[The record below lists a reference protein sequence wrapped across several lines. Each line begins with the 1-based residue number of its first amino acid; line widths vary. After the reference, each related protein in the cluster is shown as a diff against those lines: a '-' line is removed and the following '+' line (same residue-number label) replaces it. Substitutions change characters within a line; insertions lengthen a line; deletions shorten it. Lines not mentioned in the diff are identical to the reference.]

1 MPRVRITET
10 AAAVLLLKLRTLS
23 TLSRYGVNFLDTA
36 EGYPIPLQPSTSGA
50 TDKAIGKWLKSR
62 EREKVIIATK
72 VRVLQIPSP
81 GGPPL
86 KQQGWATALGEARAL
101 SMVRMVQVCGAS
113 KRLNWFRDDKEP
125 TRVNKKQ
132 IKESVE
138 KSLQRLGTDYVDLLQ
153 IHWPD
158 RYVPLFG
165 PNKYDYRLEV
175 AAVPFE
181 EQLEA
186 MAELIREGK
195 VRHWGLSNETP
206 FGVMAFASLA
216 MEQGLPKAVSV
227 QNSYSLLTREFES
240 ALAEVCSPSH
250 TNTPLLPYSPL
261 SAGVLTGKYDLNIA
275 AAKKFSKVQV
285 SGEKSLFEGNNP
297 DCRLNLLKG
306 YKLRYQTSQA
316 PAAVTEYCKVA
327 AKYGMSPSHLALA
340 FVASRPFVPSTIIGA
355 TSIDQLEDNVKAF
368 QLEFTEEMLE
378 DVEEVAAQYPDPWRT
393 PQPGGG

>member
-1 MPRVRITET
+1 M
-10 AAAVLLLKLRTLS
+10 
-23 TLSRYGVNFLDTA
+23 
-36 EGYPIPLQPSTSGA
+36 
-50 TDKAIGKWLKSR
+50 
-62 EREKVIIATK
+62 
-72 VRVLQIPSP
+72 
-81 GGPPL
+81 
-86 KQQGWATALGEARAL
+86 
-101 SMVRMVQVCGAS
+101 
-113 KRLNWFRDDKEP
+113 
-125 TRVNKKQ
+125 
-132 IKESVE
+132 
-138 KSLQRLGTDYVDLLQ
+138 
-153 IHWPD
+153 
-158 RYVPLFG
+158 PLFG

>member
-1 MPRVRITET
+1 MT
-10 AAAVLLLKLRTLS
+10 ATTGAGALREARAAKDMRYNKLGDSDLLVSEVCLGTMTWGKQNSEQDAIDQLNFAFDE
-23 TLSRYGVNFLDTA
+23 YGVNFLDTA

-72 VRVLQIPSP
+72 
-81 GGPPL
+81 
-86 KQQGWATALGEARAL
+86 
-101 SMVRMVQVCGAS
+101 VCGAS

-285 SGEKSLFEGNNP
+285 SGEKAPFEGNNP

-316 PAAVTEYCKVA
+316 PAAVAEYCKVA

>member
-138 KSLQRLGTDYVDLLQ
+138 KSLQRLG
-153 IHWPD
+153 D
-158 RYVPLFG
+158 RLRGSSADPLAG
-165 PNKYDYRLEV
+165 PLR
-175 AAVPFE
+175 AALRA
-181 EQLEA
+181 Q
-186 MAELIREGK
+186 
-195 VRHWGLSNETP
+195 
-206 FGVMAFASLA
+206 
-216 MEQGLPKAVSV
+216 
-227 QNSYSLLTREFES
+227 
-240 ALAEVCSPSH
+240 
-250 TNTPLLPYSPL
+250 
-261 SAGVLTGKYDLNIA
+261 
-275 AAKKFSKVQV
+275 QV
-285 SGEKSLFEGNNP
+285 
-297 DCRLNLLKG
+297 
-306 YKLRYQTSQA
+306 
-316 PAAVTEYCKVA
+316 
-327 AKYGMSPSHLALA
+327 
-340 FVASRPFVPSTIIGA
+340 
-355 TSIDQLEDNVKAF
+355 
-368 QLEFTEEMLE
+368 
-378 DVEEVAAQYPDPWRT
+378 
-393 PQPGGG
+393 